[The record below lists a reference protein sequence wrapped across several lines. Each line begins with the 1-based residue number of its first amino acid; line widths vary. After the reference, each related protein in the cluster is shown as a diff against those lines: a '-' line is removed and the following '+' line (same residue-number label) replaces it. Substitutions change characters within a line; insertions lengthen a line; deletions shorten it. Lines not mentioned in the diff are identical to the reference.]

1 MLDVQAL
8 DGSEGFKLES
18 AWLNPAKTDPSLQ
31 HRIVCSR
38 QIAAPGAE
46 LVAVAVMAE
55 TACLHQARKI

>member
-1 MLDVQAL
+1 MSRPWMAARD
-8 DGSEGFKLES
+8 FKLEL

-31 HRIVCSR
+31 QRIVCSR

-46 LVAVAVMAE
+46 LVAVVVMAE